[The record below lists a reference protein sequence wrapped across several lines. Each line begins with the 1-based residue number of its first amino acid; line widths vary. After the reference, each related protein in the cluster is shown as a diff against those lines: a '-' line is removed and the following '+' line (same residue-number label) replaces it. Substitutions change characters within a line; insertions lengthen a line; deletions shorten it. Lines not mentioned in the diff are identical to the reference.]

1 MQQIIFIVLTG
12 IVSFFAYKKFSQ
24 IYRNIMLGKSSDMSG
39 DTAQRWQNVI
49 FVAFGQKKM
58 FKNWIPAIF
67 HLFIYVAFLFTQ
79 VDLIEIIIDGIFG
92 VHRFFAP
99 IFRWALH
106 IDYQ

>member
-79 VDLIEIIIDGIFG
+79 VELIEIIIDG
-92 VHRFFAP
+92 
-99 IFRWALH
+99 
-106 IDYQ
+106 